1 MRALGEYVQRLEALQ
16 VDLNLQAFNQG
27 AGLAYDEARM
37 QALSADIE
45 RLANDALEAFP
56 AGAFPRPLLWDALL
70 NSRASDYTRLRNR
83 IHRLRAEMVAT
94 TVNGETVNL
103 SNWRLFVR
111 RHLRHADKRRRAF
124 DGLMSA
130 AGALTPALEE
140 RFALSREIFGR
151 HGVTPLDVYLED
163 EQISLARLKELVTT
177 TARAA
182 RASFLDAADRYAR
195 ELLGKSLEYYDDMY
209 VFAGS
214 IYEPF
219 DAHFAAIDSDRHP
232 NSVYRHLGFDL
243 SRISIDGE
251 PRPGKHVSPSCW
263 PIHVPRDV
271 RVMYQRTSPS
281 YDYTGYC
288 HEMGH
293 ALHFASIEA
302 GRPYHERYLVA
313 DGVAE
318 IFSTLFETL
327 GTDPRFLAEEIG
339 MPADVIAQVAARER
353 FMEWSFLVFY
363 GANSLFKIRFWE
375 DGLTVAAGDPI
386 YTHLYAELVGQTIPG
401 RYWQTHHV
409 TGMYDV
415 YAPSYLLAKVR
426 MEELKVRL
434 RREFGDAWW
443 RNPAAGVYLRETLM
457 GPGRAVDLAAFS
469 RLDEAPYLR
478 SIGLPPGGPA

>member
-1 MRALGEYVQRLEALQ
+1 MSLDQYLERLEALQ
-16 VDLNLQAFNQG
+16 VDLNREMFNQG
-27 AGLAYDEARM
+27 AGFVYDEARM
-37 QALSADIE
+37 ATLSAEIE
-45 RLANDALEAFP
+45 RLATDALHTFP
-56 AGAFPRPLLWDALL
+56 TTAFPRPLLWDTLL
-70 NSRASDYTRLRNR
+70 NSRASDYTRLRNE
-83 IHRLRAEMVAT
+83 IHRLRAEAV
-94 TVNGETVNL
+94 TVTVDGETANL

-111 RHLRHADKRRRAF
+111 RHLREGEKRRRAF
-124 DGLMSA
+124 DGLMEA
-130 AGALTPALEE
+130 AAVLTPVLEE
-140 RFALSREIFGR
+140 RFALSRTLYGQY
-151 HGVTPLDVYLED
+151 GVTPLDVYLED
-163 EQISLARLKELVTT
+163 EEISLPRLKALITA

-182 RASFLDAADRYAR
+182 RAPFREAAGEYAH
-195 ELLGKSLEYYDDMY
+195 ELLSKPIEYFDDMY

-219 DAHFAAIDSDRHP
+219 DSYFAAVDFDRHL
-232 NSVYRHLGFDL
+232 NATYRRLGFDL

-263 PIHVPRDV
+263 PIQVPQDV

-293 ALHFASIEA
+293 AVHFASIDTA
-302 GRPYHERYLVA
+302 RPYHERYLVT

-339 MPADVIAQVAARER
+339 MPADVIAGISARER

-363 GANSLFKIRFWE
+363 GANSLFKILFWE
-375 DGLTVAAGDPI
+375 DGLSVAAGDAV
-386 YTHLYAELVGQTIPG
+386 YATLYADLVGQTIPG

-409 TGMYDV
+409 TGMYDI

-426 MEELKVRL
+426 MEELKTRL
-434 RREFGDAWW
+434 RGEYGDAWW
-443 RNPAAGVYLRETLM
+443 RSAKAGVYLRDTLM
-457 GPGRAVDLAAFS
+457 GPGRAIDPAPFS
-469 RLDEAPYLR
+469 RLDEGPYLR
-478 SIGLPPGGPA
+478 SVGL